1 MHSMRMNW
9 RLCLFAWEWKTMC
22 DGFEEDQQQK
32 VADTRKPTGSQA
44 PPFLTRTW
52 CMTYTYHCIVRIIFN
67 VHLMF
72 FSCTWCMVRTP
83 VPPTVGETG
92 RCTRNKCKHFFLQK
106 YKLIEEQN
114 PILTVFKLQFMDYC
128 HWQRL
133 LAIPWMPPGSFL
145 CKPFTAKPW
154 HASNKN
160 GNLSSPLHSQTHFS
174 KHQQERNQWKTCW
187 SNSEK
192 EILTLAT
199 HNGNYCEVLLPVAA
213 SQGDGQHVAAIIQT
227 GSQRYKKKIKTQER
241 HDLYRQIQNKVSGV
255 EFDWLREF

>member
-9 RLCLFAWEWKTMC
+9 RLCLFAWERKTMC

-32 VADTRKPTGSQA
+32 VAGTRKPAGSQA

-67 VHLMF
+67 VHLIF
-72 FSCTWCMVRTP
+72 FFLRLMYGENP
-83 VPPTVGETG
+83 APPTVGETG
-92 RCTRNKCKHFFLQK
+92 RCTHNKCEHFFLQK
-106 YKLIEEQN
+106 YEI
-114 PILTVFKLQFMDYC
+114 PYWQFSNSNRMEDC

-174 KHQQERNQWKTCW
+174 KHQQERNQWRTRW

-227 GSQRYKKKIKTQER
+227 GSQRYKKKTKPQEQ
-241 HDLYRQIQNKVSGV
+241 YGV
-255 EFDWLREF
+255 ASNFSNRITKI

>member
-1 MHSMRMNW
+1 MRTL
-9 RLCLFAWEWKTMC
+9 RHPLLGKLA
-22 DGFEEDQQQK
+22 
-32 VADTRKPTGSQA
+32 VALATNA
-44 PPFLTRTW
+44 N
-52 CMTYTYHCIVRIIFN
+52 I
-67 VHLMF
+67 
-72 FSCTWCMVRTP
+72 
-83 VPPTVGETG
+83 
-92 RCTRNKCKHFFLQK
+92 FFLQK

-199 HNGNYCEVLLPVAA
+199 HNGNYWELLLPLAA

-241 HDLYRQIQNKVSGV
+241 HDLYRQIQNKVSRA
-255 EFDWLREF
+255 EFDWRREF

>member
-1 MHSMRMNW
+1 MYGENPCATHCWGNWPLHSQQMRTFFSSEIQIN
-9 RLCLFAWEWKTMC
+9 RGTKSHINRFQT
-22 DGFEEDQQQK
+22 
-32 VADTRKPTGSQA
+32 P
-44 PPFLTRTW
+44 
-52 CMTYTYHCIVRIIFN
+52 IVRKVVIDI
-67 VHLMF
+67 V
-72 FSCTWCMVRTP
+72 
-83 VPPTVGETG
+83 
-92 RCTRNKCKHFFLQK
+92 
-106 YKLIEEQN
+106 LI
-114 PILTVFKLQFMDYC
+114 
-128 HWQRL
+128 
-133 LAIPWMPPGSFL
+133 AIPWMPPGSFL

-241 HDLYRQIQNKVSGV
+241 HNLYRHIQNKVSGV